1 MPQSHHLGLALSYLS
16 LAADQLLAAEQESPA
31 ALFAGVE
38 CLEIQSQ
45 VSEFAPEGAPIVAV
59 VPPGDALALAAD
71 LLGLD
76 GRAELA
82 VLVHQLHRLSRAVS

>member
-1 MPQSHHLGLALSYLS
+1 MPQPHHLGLALSYLS
-16 LAADQLLAAEQESPA
+16 LAVDQLLAAEQASPV

-45 VSEFAPEGAPIVAV
+45 VSELGPEGAPVVAV

-71 LLGLD
+71 LLSLD
-76 GRAELA
+76 GRAELTGLA
-82 VLVHQLHRLSRAVS
+82 QQLRRLSRAVS

>member
-16 LAADQLLAAEQESPA
+16 LATDQLLAAEQESPL

-45 VSEFAPEGAPIVAV
+45 LSELGPEGAPIVAV

-76 GRAELA
+76 GRAEVTDLA
-82 VLVHQLHRLSRAVS
+82 HQLHRLSRAVS

>member
-1 MPQSHHLGLALSYLS
+1 MPQAHHLGLVLSYLS
-16 LAADQLLAAEQESPA
+16 LAADQLLAAEQQSPV

-45 VSEFAPEGAPIVAV
+45 VSELGAEGAPVVTV

-71 LLGLD
+71 LLSLD

-82 VLVHQLHRLSRAVS
+82 ALARQLRRLSRAVS

>member
-1 MPQSHHLGLALSYLS
+1 MPQSHPLGLALSYLS
-16 LAADQLLAAEQESPA
+16 LAADQLLAAEQNSPV

-45 VSEFAPEGAPIVAV
+45 VSELGPEGSPVVAV
-59 VPPGDALALAAD
+59 VPPSSALALAAD
-71 LLGLD
+71 LLSLD

-82 VLVHQLHRLSRAVS
+82 ALARQLQKLSRVVG

>member
-16 LAADQLLAAEQESPA
+16 LAADQLLAAEQESPV

-45 VSEFAPEGAPIVAV
+45 LSELGPEGAPIVAV
-59 VPPGDALALAAD
+59 VPAGDALALAAD
-71 LLGLD
+71 LLSLD
-76 GRAELA
+76 GRAEMA
-82 VLVHQLHRLSRAVS
+82 ALVDQLQRLSRAVS